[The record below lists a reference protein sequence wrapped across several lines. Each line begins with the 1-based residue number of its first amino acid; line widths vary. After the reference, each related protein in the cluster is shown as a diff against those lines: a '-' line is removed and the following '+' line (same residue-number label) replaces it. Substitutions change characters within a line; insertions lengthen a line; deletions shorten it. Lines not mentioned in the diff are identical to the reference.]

1 MNTLDQLSPKN
12 TEGSCTAEIL
22 GDPDFKT
29 FTADQVTFVEDN
41 VYKRWRITTQSS
53 TADGHQELTAYIPFS
68 ESIANKEFNIVSN
81 PNGPDQMSMVWV
93 KRING
98 GIDQYFGIE
107 GKAIV
112 TLDTGAATL
121 TASFDFNAERNPEHV
136 HIKGK
141 LSVKGLDH
149 DTGSVTAEITG
160 DAEARYKSTEV
171 SLTHQPASR
180 TFPPSFAGWSRHY
193 TPRPDVRDLRISL
206 SVADNLELG
215 TYTVTEDSR
224 EVRVIFFDINNG
236 LGYWATE
243 GRVTLLKMPAENATT
258 GELEARFEFK
268 AKVTL
273 VDGTEQTVCAT
284 DGHLH
289 IKKQVVA

>member
-12 TEGSCTAEIL
+12 TEGSCTAKIF
-22 GDPDFKT
+22 GDPDFQT
-29 FTADQVTFVEDN
+29 FTADQLTFVEDN

-68 ESIANKEFNIVSN
+68 ESVTNKTFNIVSN
-81 PNGPDQMSMVWV
+81 PNGPDQIAMVWV
-93 KRING
+93 KRMNG

-121 TASFDFNAERNPEHV
+121 TASFDFKAERNPEHV

-141 LSVKGLDH
+141 LSVKGFDH

-160 DAEARYKSTEV
+160 DAEALYKSTEV

-193 TPRPDVRDLRISL
+193 TPRPNFQDFRLSL
-206 SVADNLELG
+206 SVADNLEPG
-215 TYTVTEDSR
+215 IYSVTEDSR
-224 EVRVIFFDINNG
+224 EVRVIFFDINKG

-243 GRVTLLKMPAENATT
+243 GSVNLIEMPTENATT
-258 GELEARFEFK
+258 GELKARFKFK

-273 VDGTEQTVCAT
+273 VDGTVQTVCAT

-289 IKKQVVA
+289 IKK

>member
-121 TASFDFNAERNPEHV
+121 TASFDFKAERNPEHV

-149 DTGSVTAEITG
+149 DTGSVTAKIKG

-193 TPRPDVRDLRISL
+193 TPRPDVQDLRLSL

-215 TYTVTEDSR
+215 TYTVTEDSK

-258 GELEARFEFK
+258 GELQARFEFK

-273 VDGTEQTVCAT
+273 VDGTEQIVYAT